1 MSTTP
6 LYPLPLRD
14 PIGGGE
20 LYVSEL
26 RNDESGIQIG
36 GRFEIPRYARL
47 DAEQHHFLETFLRCR
62 GVLSGV
68 EKELGL
74 SYPTV
79 RGRLDGL
86 LDALGFRETKEVETV
101 PTESPAGTDR
111 LSILELLERGEID
124 ADEAKRRW
132 GVKS

>member
-1 MSTTP
+1 MSTLP
-6 LYPLPLRD
+6 LHALPLRD

-26 RNDESGIQIG
+26 RNDESGVRIG
-36 GRFEIPRYARL
+36 GRFEVPRYARL
-47 DAEQHHFLETFLRCR
+47 DAEQHRFLETFLRCR
-62 GVLSGV
+62 GMLSGV

-79 RGRLDGL
+79 RGRLDAVLETLGL
-86 LDALGFRETKEVETV
+86 REGKDPEAAPE
-101 PTESPAGTDR
+101 PESVDR
-111 LSILELLERGEID
+111 STILELLERGEID
-124 ADEAKRRW
+124 AAEAKRRW